1 MTKKTTLLLTLLT
14 LAAFAAQAG
23 PVSPSQAESIA
34 RQFATNASS
43 PFKAKSTSMAG
54 AVAKV
59 AYTAT
64 SETDASHNLLYVVNS
79 GDGYVVV
86 AGDDAAP
93 DMVLGYSTDGGQF
106 DYDNA
111 PENLR
116 YWLGEYARQ
125 IEYMANNGLTA
136 DQLAPAATFDTEVAP
151 MITTQWDQDAP
162 YNDQCPVLNGKRTYT
177 GCVATAMAQ
186 LMNYHEWPKQGTGS
200 HSYTW
205 NSQTLS
211 ADFGSTT
218 YDWDNMADTY
228 DGSNSNAENEA
239 VATLMYH
246 CGVSVN
252 MSYMQ
257 DASGAQSN
265 SAANALVSYF
275 GYPANVQIISRDYRT
290 YDEWVA
296 IMKGEIDAGRP
307 VLFGAQS
314 TIGGHEFLLDGYNR
328 DGYFHVNWG
337 WSGTSDGYYL
347 IATLNPY
354 DGQGIGGGSDS
365 GFKFMQDAVINVEPP
380 TNETVYEEFY
390 EICTTS
396 FTPSSITSTTGGSA
410 RMEYGTLMNMGRQYI
425 NAKVGLRIVNSKEEE
440 VFSAFDNYPYTV
452 SPGYYM
458 AFSASVGFTIPS
470 DLDAGDYQ
478 IYPTY
483 LMNGTEKTGPIHVDG
498 NSYQY
503 VQMTVDADGN
513 VTFSSPTSIYDGI
526 ETSNFKVTQNPT
538 FTSGQNATVTVD
550 ITNNSDQT
558 FSGSIA
564 FILTDEN
571 ASQTLYSPSSLLE
584 FGVCL
589 VEAGETTTVELTQ
602 LISNFSPDGSYCQIA
617 LINSNGTV
625 IGTPQL
631 IKVSNP
637 TVRLNGAPTIADSN
651 GVDCG
656 NIQASA
662 TLINESGNEEYT
674 GTVSASILANGR
686 FTTLDSKNVTIEA
699 GSSTIIDFSGIFD
712 AGEVG
717 KTYQLFIIDAA
728 GKRLMPYT
736 AFTVG
741 KSLEQAG
748 VDNVAATTVGAYPNP
763 VTDRL
768 NLQAT
773 QPIMQVAIY
782 AISGAQVAAHG
793 GNGSQSMQI
802 DMGGLP
808 AGTYFVR
815 IATADGIKTVKVIK
829 K

>member
-1 MTKKTTLLLTLLT
+1 MNKSLYYFVVSALIASALP
-14 LAAFAAQAG
+14 ANAD
-23 PVSPSQAESIA
+23 PVSPQQALDIA
-34 RQFATNASS
+34 SQFASGNGGMA
-43 PFKAKSTSMAG
+43 AKSANAATIRPT
-54 AVAKV
+54 V
-59 AYTAT
+59 AYTAK
-64 SETDASHNLLYVVNS
+64 SAGDGSRNLLYVVNS
-79 GDGYVVV
+79 GSGYVVV

-93 DMVLGYSTDGGQF
+93 EMVLGYSATGGTFSYEQ
-106 DYDNA
+106 A

-125 IEYMANNGLTA
+125 IEYMTDHGITAA
-136 DQLAPAATFDTEVAP
+136 DQAKAAKFDGEVAP
-151 MITTQWDQDAP
+151 MLTTTWNQTAP
-162 YNDQCPVLNGKRTYT
+162 YNDLCPNGYPT

-186 LMNYHEWPKQGTGS
+186 VMNYHEWPKQGTGS

-205 NSQTLS
+205 NNQVLS

-257 DASGAQSN
+257 DASGAQST

-296 IMKGEIDAGRP
+296 IIKGEIDAGRP
-307 VLFGAQS
+307 VLFGGQS

-380 TNETVYEEFY
+380 TNGTVYEEFY

-410 RMEYGTLMNMGRQYI
+410 RVEYGALVNMGRQYI

-470 DLDAGDYQ
+470 DLDAGDYR

-526 ETSNFKVTQNPT
+526 ETTNFKVTQNPT

-571 ASQTLYSPSSLLE
+571 ASQTLYSPSSVLE

-637 TVRLNGAPTIADSN
+637 TVRLNGAPTIADSD

-699 GSSTIIDFSGIFD
+699 GSRATIDFAGTFD

-768 NLQAT
+768 NLQAA